1 MYPAGP
7 AWPRLRILRAL
18 WALLAVLF
26 ASWRLWAF
34 QDIQECTWQV
44 VLNKFETVG
53 KNGMSDR
60 FFHQQPVATL
70 DSVFRPLVD
79 APTDQGEKYLSFP
92 YYLKINYSC
101 NGESPVNFHHWKIE
115 QLQIQ
120 MEAAPFRSEGSR

>member
-1 MYPAGP
+1 MTPSSGSSHVARCPAMYPAGP

-79 APTDQGEKYLSFP
+79 APTDQGEVREPGS
-92 YYLKINYSC
+92 
-101 NGESPVNFHHWKIE
+101 GERE
-115 QLQIQ
+115 
-120 MEAAPFRSEGSR
+120 RS